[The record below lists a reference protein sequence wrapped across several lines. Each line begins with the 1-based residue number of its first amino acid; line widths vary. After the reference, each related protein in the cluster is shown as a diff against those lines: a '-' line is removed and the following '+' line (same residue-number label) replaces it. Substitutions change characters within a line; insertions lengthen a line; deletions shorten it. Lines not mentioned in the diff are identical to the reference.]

1 MQLVLVSASP
11 RRKKILTDA
20 GLNFHTE
27 TVEISEIIDENLNWQ
42 QAVSQIA
49 TDKLEAFLISDKSSK
64 YKDYLAITADTMVL
78 VEDQILGKPKSI
90 DQAKEYL
97 RLLSGRTHVVITA
110 VSMYSSKLK
119 SVDRFVE
126 ESKVIFYPLN
136 EEQISQYVVSGK
148 CLDKAGAYGLQ
159 DEDHDFVQKVEGSL
173 NNVIGFPIERF
184 LDYLK
189 QRGLLAMFKQDL

>member
-20 GLNFHTE
+20 GLSFHTE

-49 TDKLEAFLISDKSSK
+49 RDKLESFLISDKSLK
-64 YKDYLAITADTMVL
+64 YIDYLAITADTMVL
-78 VEDQILGKPKSI
+78 VEEQILGKPESI
-90 DQAKEYL
+90 AQAKEYL

-110 VSMYSSKLK
+110 VSIYNSKLK
-119 SVDRFVE
+119 SVDHFVE
-126 ESKVIFYPLN
+126 ESKVHFYKLN
-136 EEQISQYVVSGK
+136 DEQISQYVMSGT

-159 DEDHDFVQKVEGSL
+159 DEDHDFVQFVIGSV

-184 LDYLK
+184 FEYL
-189 QRGLLAMFKQDL
+189 QRRGLLSLFKQV